1 MVKAWQSDNTNH
13 QTTNAKTKTKT
24 QEKENL
30 PSSVAQ
36 NNIRPGY
43 LSNDIFI
50 SRSGQVKINN
60 LDSCQTLSCCDFIVF

>member
-1 MVKAWQSDNTNH
+1 MFRTWQSDNTNH
-13 QTTNAKTKTKT
+13 QTTKEETKT

-30 PSSVAQ
+30 PSSVAP

-60 LDSCQTLSCCDFIVF
+60 LDSCRTLSCYDFIVF

>member
-1 MVKAWQSDNTNH
+1 MVKTWQSDNTNH
-13 QTTNAKTKTKT
+13 QKTNEKTKT
-24 QEKENL
+24 QGKENL

-60 LDSCQTLSCCDFIVF
+60 LDSCRTLSCYDFVVF

>member
-1 MVKAWQSDNTNH
+1 MVKTWQSDNTNH
-13 QTTNAKTKTKT
+13 QTTNEKTKT

-60 LDSCQTLSCCDFIVF
+60 LDSCRTLSCYDFIVF